1 MRLEVGKGD
10 HHGDIRLM
18 ICPDST
24 WIIPLKCIDF
34 QCMEMVFRI

>member
-24 WIIPLKCIDF
+24 WIIPLKYNDF
-34 QCMEMVFRI
+34 QCVEMVFHI